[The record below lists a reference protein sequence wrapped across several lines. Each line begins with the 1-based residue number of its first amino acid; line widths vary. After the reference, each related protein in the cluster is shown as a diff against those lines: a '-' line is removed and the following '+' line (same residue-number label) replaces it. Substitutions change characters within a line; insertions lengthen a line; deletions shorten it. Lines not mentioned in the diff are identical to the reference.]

1 MRAMNVREYLIA
13 IHKTSVVTGIGGQL
27 PPDQARAFIH
37 TTLDQAGF
45 LSRWTRQEVIAATA
59 TIDIMSIAARSLRV
73 ATEDNA
79 FVTTTSPTVAR
90 KTLTKT
96 TAKLMVRI
104 TDEFLHQNIEEESI
118 DEVLLE
124 KFAIVF
130 ANDLNDLSINADGT
144 TGDFLDINT
153 GLITLMEA
161 DASVHDVDATAMG
174 EDFLNQI
181 FPSMLAA
188 MPNKYKANKPALAL
202 LVSPDNEDNY
212 AEQLISR
219 ETAVGDAAL
228 LAASAM
234 KYRSIEVIGHPYMP
248 DTSAILTMVNNLV
261 FGYGLLMTRESQR
274 QPQIGLG
281 ATDWFINA
289 EFDFEYAISDAVVLA
304 SNV

>member
-1 MRAMNVREYLIA
+1 MRSMTVREYLTA

-45 LSRWTRQEVIAATA
+45 LKRWTRQEVIAATA
-59 TIDIMSIAARSLRV
+59 TIDIMSIAARSLRL

-79 FVTTTSPTVAR
+79 FATTTSPTVAR

-96 TAKLMVRI
+96 TTKLMVRI
-104 TDEFLHQNIEEESI
+104 TDEFLHQNIEKENI

-124 KFAIVF
+124 KFAIAF
-130 ANDLNDLSINADGT
+130 ANDLNDLSINGDST
-144 TGDFLDINT
+144 TGNFLVINS
-153 GLITLMEA
+153 GLITLMLA
-161 DASVHDVDATAMG
+161 DASVHDVDATAMAD
-174 EDFLNQI
+174 DFLNQI
-181 FPSMLAA
+181 FPAMLAA
-188 MPNKYKANKPALAL
+188 MPNKYKANKPALAF
-202 LVSPDNEDNY
+202 LVSPDMEDAY

-219 ETAVGDAAL
+219 ETALGDAQL
-228 LAASAM
+228 LAASAL
-234 KYRSIEVIGHPYMP
+234 KYRGIEVVGHPFMP

-261 FGYGLLMTRESQR
+261 FGYGVLMTRESQR

-281 ATDWFINA
+281 ATDWFVNA
-289 EFDFEYAISDAVVLA
+289 EVDFEYAISDAVVLA